1 MADSSGS
8 GTGAASSSGSV
19 FSHETDELIASN
31 KVEGTA
37 VYNRQGER
45 VGTLHHFMV
54 GKRSGQVAYAIMSFG
69 GFMGLG
75 EKHYPLP
82 WNELPNGAFVMLDA
96 GPALVLGDSVVP
108 WTPAGY
114 GVARPRPSTA
124 LADVLTPPAT
134 VAVLRAGYPVQIDAS
149 AGREQPGM

>member
-1 MADSSGS
+1 MENSSSTLSNSCDGLDHLSNRSFDDRHGVGFGALLAKETTMADSSGS

-82 WNELPNGAFVMLDA
+82 WNELTYDKTKGGYVIANPPQPMA
-96 GPALVLGDSVVP
+96 G
-108 WTPAGY
+108 
-114 GVARPRPSTA
+114 
-124 LADVLTPPAT
+124 
-134 VAVLRAGYPVQIDAS
+134 
-149 AGREQPGM
+149 

>member
-19 FSHETDELIASN
+19 FSHEADELIASN

-37 VYNRQGER
+37 VYNRQGAR

-82 WNELPNGAFVMLDA
+82 WNELTYDKTKGGYVIANPPGRLT
-96 GPALVLGDSVVP
+96 VP
-108 WTPAGY
+108 HAARNSGGIYRLSASIQSFPR
-114 GVARPRPSTA
+114 RPRPA
-124 LADVLTPPAT
+124 PRPR
-134 VAVLRAGYPVQIDAS
+134 LREAPGDAFRR
-149 AGREQPGM
+149 GQC

>member
-69 GFMGLG
+69 GFYRAK
-75 EKHYPLP
+75 E
-82 WNELPNGAFVMLDA
+82 EFNGDA
-96 GPALVLGDSVVP
+96 AVSPCRMTA
-108 WTPAGY
+108 
-114 GVARPRPSTA
+114 PRWAKRQSGCFFT
-124 LADVLTPPAT
+124 
-134 VAVLRAGYPVQIDAS
+134 
-149 AGREQPGM
+149 QP

>member
-1 MADSSGS
+1 MENSSSTLSNSCDGLDHLSNRSFDDRHGVGFGALLAKETTMADSSGS
-8 GTGAASSSGSV
+8 GTGAASSAGSV
-19 FSHETDELIASN
+19 FSHETDELIAPN

-82 WNELPNGAFVMLDA
+82 WNELTYDKTKGGYVIANPPQPMA
-96 GPALVLGDSVVP
+96 G
-108 WTPAGY
+108 
-114 GVARPRPSTA
+114 
-124 LADVLTPPAT
+124 
-134 VAVLRAGYPVQIDAS
+134 
-149 AGREQPGM
+149 

>member
-8 GTGAASSSGSV
+8 GTGAASASGSV

-54 GKRSGQVAYAIMSFG
+54 GKRSGQVAYAIMGFG

-82 WNELPNGAFVMLDA
+82 WNELTYDKTKGGYVIANPPQPMA
-96 GPALVLGDSVVP
+96 G
-108 WTPAGY
+108 
-114 GVARPRPSTA
+114 
-124 LADVLTPPAT
+124 
-134 VAVLRAGYPVQIDAS
+134 
-149 AGREQPGM
+149 

>member
-1 MADSSGS
+1 MIGTAPGLERSSLLDSYPDAKETTMADSSGS

-82 WNELPNGAFVMLDA
+82 WNELTYDKTKGGYVIANPPQPMA
-96 GPALVLGDSVVP
+96 G
-108 WTPAGY
+108 
-114 GVARPRPSTA
+114 
-124 LADVLTPPAT
+124 
-134 VAVLRAGYPVQIDAS
+134 
-149 AGREQPGM
+149 